1 VTKVDKTRARVLGF
15 EEREVASRNRQEGR
29 PMWFTAEIRNSA
41 GTAIRAVY
49 GPYTLLTSLT
59 DAIIDGDYQLQP
71 GDQIVITYDRF

>member
-1 VTKVDKTRARVLGF
+1 
-15 EEREVASRNRQEGR
+15 
-29 PMWFTAEIRNSA
+29 MWFTAEIRNSA